1 MIGPLPDRPR
11 CDRPRIDRGFT
22 LLEVVV
28 ALAVIALAMTALM
41 RAGNQQ
47 VLVAQ
52 RVEARVVANWVLL
65 NEAAR
70 LRTAGTWPATG
81 RDQGE
86 ADMLE
91 RTWYW
96 RSETQP
102 TPAPNVRHTHIEVF
116 SDPERTT
123 REGDLD
129 LYLGRHP

>member
-1 MIGPLPDRPR
+1 MIEALRNRTRFAGPGLEQ
-11 CDRPRIDRGFT
+11 GFT

-70 LRTAGTWPATG
+70 LRTGATWPATG
-81 RDQGE
+81 RDQGA
-86 ADMLE
+86 ADMLG

-116 SDPERTT
+116 SDPERST
-123 REGDLD
+123 REGGLD
-129 LYLGRHP
+129 LYLGQHP